1 MPRKIQNTT
10 KDELI
15 SVALPNHAATYT
27 VISHQFIIDYA
38 YQALATAGF
47 IIVDEQ
53 YRCTADGQIAT
64 GVYKLQFNSDPE
76 LSMMFAWTNSYN
88 KQVKFK
94 CVVGAYIN
102 KTGAVMTSGDIGSW
116 VRKHTGTAD
125 TETKKIIDD
134 YITNAHM
141 YYTQLCDDKAIME
154 GITLNKRKQSQLLG
168 VLFAEYEIL
177 TTEQASMIRDQMKK
191 PYHVFANAASLWA
204 FYNYVTIALQN
215 SHPKTWME
223 DQRVLHYFIGTI
235 GNFQQCST
243 PAQVIQ
249 PVAIPTEVIEP
260 EVDPNQTNILDQIA
274 DLEADQMDED
284 VRYDAAETKEL
295 ATEMNAREL
304 ELQNELE
311 ADTFAMAQLAG
322 VKVPEEIMNALMNA
336 PEIDA
341 SEIDMSEVT
350 WVTPDVA
357 GNFTLKEVE
366 PIVVQEGS
374 DFDIDLHQSEEIIL
388 EVTEDESAFIN
399 DEVVTYTDPVGNTFE
414 APIVIESFNDVLE
427 VQLKEPIDNEP
438 TVEELIWGKND
449 TEVVEELPPTEVIET
464 IEIIEEPKIEDE
476 FALEDNFDLDFS
488 EDTNEDPDSVPDF
501 F

>member
-260 EVDPNQTNILDQIA
+260 EVDPNQTNLLDQIA

-284 VRYDAAETKEL
+284 IRYDANVTEELAAELYLAET
-295 ATEMNAREL
+295 TFMNARALELKLEL
-304 ELQNELE
+304 ETD
-311 ADTFAMAQLAG
+311 AFAMAQLAG
-322 VKVPEEIMNALMNA
+322 VKVPEEIMDALINA

-357 GNFTLKEVE
+357 GNFTLKEIE
-366 PIVVQEGS
+366 PDVVK
-374 DFDIDLHQSEEIIL
+374 
-388 EVTEDESAFIN
+388 
-399 DEVVTYTDPVGNTFE
+399 YTDPVGNTFE
-414 APIVIESFNDVLE
+414 TPIVIESFNDILE

-438 TVEELIWGKND
+438 TVEELIWGKTD
-449 TEVVEELPPTEVIET
+449 TEGEEELPATEVIET

>member
-47 IIVDEQ
+47 EIVDEQ

-94 CVVGAYIN
+94 CVVGAYVN
-102 KTGAVMTSGDIGSW
+102 KTGSVMISGDIGSW

-125 TETKKIIDD
+125 TETQETIDS
-134 YITNAHM
+134 YIFNAHM
-141 YYTQLCDDKAIME
+141 YYNQLCSDKATME
-154 GITLNKRKQSQLLG
+154 TITLNKRKQSQLLG

-177 TTEQASMIRDQMKK
+177 TTEQASMVRDQMKK
-191 PYHVFANAASLWA
+191 PYHVFTNAASLWT

-235 GNFQQCST
+235 GNFQQCT
-243 PAQVIQ
+243 PPTPVIQ
-249 PVAIPTEVIEP
+249 TIDEVIEE
-260 EVDPNQTNILDQIA
+260 EVDPNQINLLDQIA

-284 VRYDAAETKEL
+284 IRYAE
-295 ATEMNAREL
+295 ND
-304 ELQNELE
+304 
-311 ADTFAMAQLAG
+311 DTS
-322 VKVPEEIMNALMNA
+322 I
-336 PEIDA
+336 
-341 SEIDMSEVT
+341 EVT
-350 WVTPDVA
+350 D
-357 GNFTLKEVE
+357 NQ
-366 PIVVQEGS
+366 VVQEVVEN
-374 DFDIDLHQSEEIIL
+374 DMILHQSEEIIE
-388 EVTEDESAFIN
+388 EVDEAEEVPFDIDDDDDSVLGSLLTPCAAHDAETEREIGQENSTSIFPQDEIV
-399 DEVVTYTDPVGNTFE
+399 EYTDPAGNTFE
-414 APIVIESFNDVLE
+414 APIVIEDL
-427 VQLKEPIDNEP
+427 
-438 TVEELIWGKND
+438 
-449 TEVVEELPPTEVIET
+449 VIE
-464 IEIIEEPKIEDE
+464 EIPAEKTIEDE
-476 FALEDNFDLDFS
+476 FALEDNFDLDFI
-488 EDTNEDPDSVPDF
+488 EDTNEDPDSIPDF